1 MTLARENVQRPLQ
14 GRLTM
19 LRRTCVRLSF
29 VTLLLVAAAV
39 PAAFAQLERVGPV
52 DLKHGYP
59 AWYQDK
65 TGIALE
71 FCTPVNQA
79 ELNNG

>member
-1 MTLARENVQRPLQ
+1 
-14 GRLTM
+14 
-19 LRRTCVRLSF
+19 
-29 VTLLLVAAAV
+29 LLLATVAV
-39 PAAFAQLERVGPV
+39 PAAHAQLQRVGPV
-52 DLKHGYP
+52 DLKNGYP

-79 ELNNG
+79 ELNNGWCTILPADVPTGATPEVFPGNFSEEHFY